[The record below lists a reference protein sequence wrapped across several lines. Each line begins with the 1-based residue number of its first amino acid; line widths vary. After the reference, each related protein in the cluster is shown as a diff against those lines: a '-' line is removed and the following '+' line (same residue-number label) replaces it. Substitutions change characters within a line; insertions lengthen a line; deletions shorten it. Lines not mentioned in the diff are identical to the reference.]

1 MKEEKQISEAAKEL
15 SKLGASKGGKA
26 RAEKL
31 SPEKRS
37 EIARLAVEARWE
49 KTGKKILRAI
59 YPGTLTIGEISIPC
73 AVLEDGTR
81 ILRERSVAKA
91 LGKKGSG
98 AHWQKKRTSPKGAL
112 LPEYISYKN
121 LEDFIDEETRENL

>member
-98 AHWQKKRTSPKGAL
+98 AHWQRKRSTEKSAL
-112 LPEYISYKN
+112 LPEYVSAKN
-121 LEDFIDEETRENL
+121 LDPYIE